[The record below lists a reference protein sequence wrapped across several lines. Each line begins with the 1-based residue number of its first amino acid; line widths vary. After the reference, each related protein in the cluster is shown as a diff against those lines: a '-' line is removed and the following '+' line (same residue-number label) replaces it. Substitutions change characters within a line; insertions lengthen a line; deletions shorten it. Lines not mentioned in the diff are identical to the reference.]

1 MGFRVSLLVAGFLSF
16 GCASPPPQG
25 PTVGAPLPEVP
36 AIGLDRQPA
45 SLSGV
50 TRGRVALVAL
60 WATWCTSCARELDE
74 LNRLQ
79 AEVGTTALVVGVAV
93 GEPYEKVAEYLR
105 PRRLGYAQLVDEDF
119 KLADALGTKR
129 VPTTLV
135 VNRAGQLR
143 YAGGAL
149 DREALS
155 ALRQALAE

>member
-1 MGFRVSLLVAGFLSF
+1 MGFRISLLIAALLVL
-16 GCASPPPQG
+16 GCASRAAPG
-25 PTVGAPLPEVP
+25 PAVGAPLPEVR

-45 SLSGV
+45 SLVGL

-74 LNRLQ
+74 LERLQ
-79 AEVGTTALVVGVAV
+79 AEVGGNALVVGVAV
-93 GEPYEKVAEYLR
+93 GEPYDKVAVFLR
-105 PRRLGYAQLVDEDF
+105 ARRLTYAQLVDEDF
-119 KLADALGTKR
+119 KLADALGTNR

-135 VNRAGQLR
+135 VGRSGELR

-155 ALRQALAE
+155 ALRRALAE